1 MTVGGQAVLEGVMMR
16 SPWRVATAVRDPEGI
31 VRVKAYPFVSL
42 TRRNKLAGLP
52 VLRGALG
59 LFEALKLGIDSL
71 GWSGEIAAEEDDKPL
86 TVWDRILEGLM
97 FVVAFALGIGLFM
110 ATPYLVAQLIEKN
123 DNQIVFHLIA
133 GGLRILL
140 LLGYMAAITLIPD
153 IKRVFQYHGA
163 EHKSIFTFEKKL
175 ELSTANACSQSRLHP
190 RCGTSF
196 LILAAVLTMLGFMAL
211 DSAVYALGYS
221 FGEGSVSALW
231 RVLFHL
237 PFIPLVAGLSYE
249 VLRLA
254 EKHAEEPLW
263 QPAVK
268 PGFWLQHITTREP
281 DEEMVEVALAALKES
296 LLKKEAEF
304 EGVNR
309 VNGALSEEMLRALH
323 EGDESV
329 LERILDAEEA
339 AVAKA
344 QDDATV
350 V

>member
-1 MTVGGQAVLEGVMMR
+1 MR
-16 SPWRVATAVRDPEGI
+16 SPWRVATAVRDPEGN
-31 VRVKAYPFVSL
+31 VRVKAYPFVSI

-52 VLRGALG
+52 VLRGAIG

-71 GWSGEIAAEEDDKPL
+71 TWSGEIAGEEEDAKPL
-86 TVWDRILEGLM
+86 TIWDRMLEGLM
-97 FVVAFALGIGLFM
+97 FVVAFAIGIGLFM

-123 DNQIVFHLIA
+123 DNQVVFHLIA

-175 ELSTANACSQSRLHP
+175 ALNTTNACAQSRQHP

-196 LILAAVLTMLGFMAL
+196 LILAAVLTMIGFMIV
-211 DSAVYALGYS
+211 DSLFFAAGFS
-221 FGEGSVSALW
+221 FGEGTGKAALL

-237 PFIPLVAGLSYE
+237 PFIPIIAGLSYE

-268 PGFWLQHITTREP
+268 PGFWLQLITTREP
-281 DEEMVEVALAALKES
+281 DEDMVEVALASLKES
-296 LLKKEAEF
+296 LLKY
-304 EGVNR
+304 EGEYEGASR
-309 VNGALSEEMLRALH
+309 VNGSISPELLKALH

-329 LERILDAEEA
+329 LAKILEEEKA
-339 AVAKA
+339 AVAEA
-344 QDDATV
+344 ETQE
-350 V
+350 